1 MAALQFGMRG
11 AHGRSAGASADEAD
25 PNRLDQ
31 PANWNTTRLGYIL
44 GIICAGSLALTV
56 IVYAHES
63 ILAIM
68 KDPATVIV
76 WLVGITVCLVYSR
89 RRSPIPLAAEHT
101 VLPMILVALLVTGY
115 YSDLLSMLVIIVVLV
130 FCIKA
135 RSVLIGILHACSEL
149 ALLSLI
155 RPLFQDDP
163 HMLSLIV
170 NPHTQYT
177 WLSAYQIRHWIIP
190 FVIVAIAAPFMRTIC
205 DIVIFLFAGLPPRKA
220 IREYSLSR
228 IFTLTAADLLAIIW
242 VPELIRF
249 THASDDPSSTL
260 SMFLLAICL
269 YALVMLAI
277 DILSR
282 LSRAQ
287 VALHSL
293 ALVTDAL
300 PLPNVHPEQTVTR
313 RINRAQKRL
322 RCFISDSNDLDK
334 PGHSYRYSQRIANG
348 SQHFYIAFERGPW
361 NRPFLPVDMN
371 VLQTAGEMLT
381 EALRVNNEVSV
392 LRTESETD
400 ALTGALTYQAFLAH
414 LESLQTENVHNH
426 VAIIYLEVEHLREL
440 NTQYGRK
447 IGNAALRCVA
457 DRIQNVR
464 PPQSAL
470 YRVNGDEFALVI
482 TDEPSHED
490 IEQLSMT
497 VREVAN
503 EPMVTTMGEVSL
515 STSASMSFSN
525 EITGYAPLL
534 SDARAHVAAEISMD
548 EVIETDD
555 TGDISEALRNAIETG
570 NITVLYRP
578 IFDLN
583 TRSIDS
589 LSTVV
594 RVHDQH
600 GHTFNPHF
608 VLAEARKLEISAKL
622 TQAALDICAADMEQ
636 FREIAPQL
644 TTVGLCMNG
653 GETNRSGFTDHIK
666 ELRAQHP
673 QLRFRLL
680 LGSHAV
686 HSPYDGFRNAAC
698 DLAAMDH
705 VSIGLTHT
713 GSSYSEVGTFSQL
726 PIAFAHIDGRVVGE
740 YKNPTAARLMSNLVK
755 LTDTDGFKLVF
766 DGVALPD
773 QAEFVH
779 EIGGTLAEGDLFS
792 TAMTAN
798 ELLMRLQTTGTAL
811 IQ

>member
-1 MAALQFGMRG
+1 MAALHSDVRG
-11 AHGRSAGASADEAD
+11 THGRTKHASADAVD
-25 PNRLDQ
+25 PNRLDL
-31 PANWNTTRLGYIL
+31 PANWNVKRLSLIL
-44 GIICAGSLALTV
+44 GVICAGALALTV
-56 IVYAHES
+56 IVYMHES
-63 ILAIM
+63 VLAIR

-76 WLVGITVCLVYSR
+76 WLVGIAVCLVYSK
-89 RRSPIPLAAEHT
+89 RRSPIPLAAGHT
-101 VLPMILVALLVTGY
+101 ALPLIFVALLITGY
-115 YSDLLSMLVIIVVLV
+115 YSDLLAMLVIIITLSACIRARNILV
-130 FCIKA
+130 G
-135 RSVLIGILHACSEL
+135 LLHACSEL
-149 ALLSLI
+149 ALLLLI
-155 RPLFQDDP
+155 RPLFRDDP
-163 HMLSLIV
+163 RMLSLIV
-170 NPHTQYT
+170 NPHTNYT
-177 WLSAYQIRHWIIP
+177 WLSSYSVRHWIIP
-190 FVIVAIAAPFMRTIC
+190 FVIVMVAAPFIRLVC
-205 DIVIFLFAGLPPRKA
+205 DLIIFLFAGLPLRKA

-228 IFTLTAADLLAIIW
+228 ILGATVADLLAIVW

-249 THASDDPSSTL
+249 THTADDPASTL

-269 YALVMLAI
+269 YSLVLLAF

-282 LSRAQ
+282 LTRSRM
-287 VALHSL
+287 ALSSL

-300 PLPNVHPEQTVTR
+300 PLPNVNPEQTVTR

-322 RCFISDSNDLDK
+322 RCFISDSCELDK
-334 PGHSYRYSQRIANG
+334 PWHAYRYSQRIDNG
-348 SQHFYIAFERGPW
+348 SQHFYIAFERGLW
-361 NRPFLPVDMN
+361 NRPFLPVDME
-371 VLQTAGEMLT
+371 VLQTAGEILT

-426 VAIIYLEVEHLREL
+426 VAIIYLEVEHLRGL

-457 DRIQNVR
+457 DRLQNVR

-482 TDEPSHED
+482 ADEPSHED
-490 IEQLSMT
+490 IERLATTM
-497 VREVAN
+497 RETAS

-515 STSASMSFSN
+515 SISVSMSFSN
-525 EITGYAPLL
+525 EVTGYAPLL

-548 EVIETDD
+548 EVIETD
-555 TGDISEALRNAIETG
+555 TGDISKTLRSAIESG

-594 RVHDQH
+594 RVHDEH

-608 VLAEARKLEISAKL
+608 VLDEARKLDISAKL
-622 TQAALDICAADMEQ
+622 TQAALDICAEDMER

-644 TTVGLCMNG
+644 TIVGLCMNG

-666 ELRAQHP
+666 ELCARYPH
-673 QLRFRLL
+673 LRFCLQ

-686 HSPYDGFRNAAC
+686 HSPYDGFENAVR
-698 DLAAMDH
+698 DLAAMDQ

-713 GSSYSEVGTFSQL
+713 GSSYSEVNTFSRL
-726 PIAFAHIDGRVVGE
+726 PITFAHIDGRVVGE
-740 YKNPTAARLMSNLVK
+740 YKNPTAAHLMSNLVK
-755 LTDTDGFKLVF
+755 LTDNDGFKLVF

-773 QAEFVH
+773 QVEFVH
-779 EIGGTLAEGDLFS
+779 SIGGTLAEGDLLS

-811 IQ
+811 IR

>member
-1 MAALQFGMRG
+1 MAAIHSGVRG
-11 AHGRSAGASADEAD
+11 THGRTRHASADPVS
-25 PNRLDQ
+25 PNRPDLST
-31 PANWNTTRLGYIL
+31 NWNVKRLGFIL
-44 GIICAGSLALTV
+44 GTICAVALVLTV
-56 IVYAHES
+56 IAYMHES
-63 ILAIM
+63 ILAI
-68 KDPATVIV
+68 KTDPATVIV
-76 WLVGITVCLVYSR
+76 WLIGIAVCLVYSK
-89 RRSPIPLAAEHT
+89 RRSPIPLAAGHT
-101 VLPMILVALLVTGY
+101 ALPLIFVALLITGY
-115 YSDLLSMLVIIVVLV
+115 YSDLLALLVIIITLSA
-130 FCIKA
+130 CIRA
-135 RSVLIGILHACSEL
+135 RNVLIGLLHACSEL
-149 ALLSLI
+149 ALLLLI
-155 RPLFQDDP
+155 RPLFRDDP

-170 NPHTQYT
+170 NPHTNYT
-177 WLSAYQIRHWIIP
+177 WLSSYSVRHWIIP
-190 FVIVAIAAPFMRTIC
+190 FVIVMVAAPFIRLVC
-205 DIVIFLFAGLPPRKA
+205 DLIIFLFAGLPLRKS

-228 IFTLTAADLLAIIW
+228 ILGATAADLLAIIW

-249 THASDDPSSTL
+249 THTADDPASTL

-269 YALVMLAI
+269 YSLVLLAF

-282 LSRAQ
+282 LKRSRM
-287 VALHSL
+287 ALSSL

-322 RCFISDSNDLDK
+322 HCFISDSCDLDK
-334 PGHSYRYSQRIANG
+334 PWHAYRYSQRIDNG
-348 SQHFYIAFERGPW
+348 SQHFYIAFERGLW
-361 NRPFLPVDMN
+361 SRPFLPVDME
-371 VLQTAGEMLT
+371 VLQTAGEILT

-392 LRTESETD
+392 LRAESETD
-400 ALTGALTYQAFLAH
+400 ALTGALTCQAFLAH

-426 VAIIYLEVEHLREL
+426 VAIIYLEVEHLRDL

-457 DRIQNVR
+457 NRLQNVR

-470 YRVNGDEFALVI
+470 YRVNGDELALIV
-482 TDEPSHED
+482 TDNPSHEN
-490 IEQLSMT
+490 IERLATTM
-497 VREVAN
+497 RETAS
-503 EPMVTTMGEVSL
+503 EPMITTMGEVSL
-515 STSASMSFSN
+515 SISASMSFSN
-525 EITGYAPLL
+525 EVTGYAPLL
-534 SDARAHVAAEISMD
+534 SDAHAHVAAEISMD
-548 EVIETDD
+548 EIIETD
-555 TGDISEALRNAIETG
+555 TGDISETLRNAIESG

-594 RVHDQH
+594 HVHDEH

-608 VLAEARKLEISAKL
+608 VLDEARKLDISAKL
-622 TQAALDICAADMEQ
+622 TQTALDICAEDMER

-644 TTVGLCMNG
+644 TVVGLCMNG

-666 ELRAQHP
+666 ELCARYPH
-673 QLRFRLL
+673 LRFCLQ

-686 HSPYDGFRNAAC
+686 HSPYDGFENAIR

-713 GSSYSEVGTFSQL
+713 GSSYSEVDTFSRL
-726 PIAFAHIDGRVVGE
+726 PVTFAHIDGRVVGE
-740 YKNPTAARLMSNLVK
+740 YKNPTAAHLMSNLVK
-755 LTDTDGFKLVF
+755 LTDADGFKLVF

-779 EIGGTLAEGDLFS
+779 SIGGTLAEGDLLS

-798 ELLMRLQTTGTAL
+798 ELLMRLQTTGTTL
-811 IQ
+811 IN

>member
-1 MAALQFGMRG
+1 MTALHFGARG
-11 AHGRSAGASADEAD
+11 VHCKKTDTSAGKAD
-25 PNRLDQ
+25 PNRLDL
-31 PANWNTTRLGYIL
+31 PANWNVKRLRLTL
-44 GIICAGSLALTV
+44 GIICAVALALTV
-56 IVYAHES
+56 VAYMRES
-63 ILAIM
+63 VLAIT

-76 WLVGITVCLVYSR
+76 WLVGIAVCLVYSKR
-89 RRSPIPLAAEHT
+89 RNPIPLAAEHT
-101 VLPMILVALLVTGY
+101 ALPLIFVALLITGY
-115 YSDLLSMLVIIVVLV
+115 YSDLLALLVIIITVEA
-130 FCIKA
+130 CIKA
-135 RSVLIGILHACSEL
+135 RSVLVGMLHACSEL
-149 ALLSLI
+149 ALLLLI

-163 HMLSLIV
+163 RMLSLIV

-177 WLSAYQIRHWIIP
+177 WFSPYSVRHWIIP
-190 FVIVAIAAPFMRTIC
+190 FAIMMVAAPCIRLAC
-205 DIVIFLFAGLPPRKA
+205 DLIIFLSAGLPLRKA

-228 IFTLTAADLLAIIW
+228 ILGSTIADLLTIIW

-249 THASDDPSSTL
+249 THTADDPASTL

-269 YALVMLAI
+269 YSLVLLAF

-282 LSRAQ
+282 LTRSRT
-287 VALHSL
+287 ALTSL

-300 PLPNVHPEQTVTR
+300 PLPNVHPEQTVAR

-322 RCFISDSNDLDK
+322 RCFISDSRDLDR
-334 PGHSYRYSQRIANG
+334 PRRAYRYSQRIDNG

-361 NRPFLPVDMN
+361 NRPFLPIDME
-371 VLQTAGEMLT
+371 VLQTAGELLT
-381 EALRVNNEVSV
+381 EALRVNNEVST

-400 ALTGALTYQAFLAH
+400 ALTGALTYQAFLTH

-457 DRIQNVR
+457 DRLQNVR

-470 YRVNGDEFALVI
+470 YRVNGDEFALIV

-490 IEQLSMT
+490 IEQLAMT
-497 VREVAN
+497 MREAAG
-503 EPMVTTMGEVSL
+503 EPMITAMGEVSL

-525 EITGYAPLL
+525 EITGYTSLL

-548 EVIETDD
+548 EVIETG
-555 TGDISEALRNAIETG
+555 TGDISKTLRKAIESG

-578 IFDLN
+578 IFNLD

-589 LSTVV
+589 LSTVI
-594 RVHDQH
+594 RVHDEH

-608 VLAEARKLEISAKL
+608 VLDEARKLDISAKL
-622 TQAALDICAADMEQ
+622 TRAALDICAEDMER

-644 TTVGLCMNG
+644 ATVGLCLNG

-666 ELRAQHP
+666 ELCARYPHLHFCLQM
-673 QLRFRLL
+673 
-680 LGSHAV
+680 GSHAV
-686 HSPYDGFRNAAC
+686 HSPYDGFENAIR
-698 DLAAMDH
+698 DLAAMDN

-713 GSSYSEVGTFSQL
+713 GSSYSEVDTFSRL
-726 PIAFAHIDGRVVGE
+726 PITFAHIDGRVVGE

-755 LTDTDGFKLVF
+755 LTDADGFKLVF

-779 EIGGTLAEGDLFS
+779 SIGGTLAEGDLLS

-811 IQ
+811 IN

>member
-1 MAALQFGMRG
+1 MAALHFGARG
-11 AHGRSAGASADEAD
+11 AHGRTASASAGEAD
-25 PNRLDQ
+25 PNRLDL
-31 PANWNTTRLGYIL
+31 PANWNVRRLRLFL
-44 GIICAGSLALTV
+44 GTICAGALAL
-56 IVYAHES
+56 IVVAYMHES
-63 ILAIM
+63 VLAIT
-68 KDPATVIV
+68 KDPVTVIV
-76 WLVGITVCLVYSR
+76 WLVGIAVCLVYSK

-101 VLPMILVALLVTGY
+101 ALPLIFVALLITGY
-115 YSDLLSMLVIIVVLV
+115 YSDLLALLVIIITLAA
-130 FCIKA
+130 CIKA
-135 RSVLIGILHACSEL
+135 HSVLVGMLHACSEMT
-149 ALLSLI
+149 LLLLI

-170 NPHTQYT
+170 NPRTQYT
-177 WLSAYQIRHWIIP
+177 WFSPYSVRHWIIP
-190 FVIVAIAAPFMRTIC
+190 FVIVMVAAPCIRIIC
-205 DIVIFLFAGLPPRKA
+205 DLVIFLFAGLPLRKA

-228 IFTLTAADLLAIIW
+228 ILGSTVADLLAIIW

-249 THASDDPSSTL
+249 THTADDPASTL

-269 YALVMLAI
+269 YALVLLAF

-282 LSRAQ
+282 LMRSQ

-313 RINRAQKRL
+313 RINRAQKRQ
-322 RCFISDSNDLDK
+322 RCFISERCDLDR
-334 PGHSYRYSQRIANG
+334 PWHAYRYSQHIANG

-361 NRPFLPVDMN
+361 NRPFLPVDME

-400 ALTGALTYQAFLAH
+400 ALTGALTCQAFLAH

-447 IGNAALRCVA
+447 IGNATLRCVA
-457 DRIQNVR
+457 DRIQDIR

-470 YRVNGDEFALVI
+470 YRVNGDEFALVV
-482 TDEPSHED
+482 TDAPSHED
-490 IEQLSMT
+490 VEQLAMT
-497 VREVAN
+497 MRETAS

-525 EITGYAPLL
+525 EITGYTSLL

-548 EVIETDD
+548 EVIETG
-555 TGDISEALRNAIETG
+555 TGDISKTLRKAIESG

-578 IFDLN
+578 IFNLD
-583 TRSIDS
+583 TRAIDS

-594 RVHDQH
+594 RVHDEH

-608 VLAEARKLEISAKL
+608 VLDEARKLDISAKL
-622 TQAALDICAADMEQ
+622 TQAALDICAEDMER

-666 ELRAQHP
+666 ELCARYPHV
-673 QLRFRLL
+673 RFRLQ

-686 HSPYDGFRNAAC
+686 HSPYDGFRNAVR

-713 GSSYSEVGTFSQL
+713 GSSYSEVDTFSRL
-726 PIAFAHIDGRVVGE
+726 PITFAHIDGRVVGE
-740 YKNPTAARLMSNLVK
+740 YKNPTAAHLMSNLVK
-755 LTDTDGFKLVF
+755 LTDNDGFKLVF

-779 EIGGTLAEGDLFS
+779 SIGGTLAEGDLLS

-811 IQ
+811 IK

>member
-1 MAALQFGMRG
+1 MAALHFGARG
-11 AHGRSAGASADEAD
+11 AHGRMAGTSADEAD
-25 PNRLDQ
+25 PNRPDL
-31 PANWNTTRLGYIL
+31 PANWNVRRLRLFL
-44 GIICAGSLALTV
+44 GTICAGALALIV
-56 IVYAHES
+56 IAYMHES
-63 ILAIM
+63 VLAIT
-68 KDPATVIV
+68 KDPVTVIV
-76 WLVGITVCLVYSR
+76 WLVGIAACLVYSK

-101 VLPMILVALLVTGY
+101 TLPLIFVALLITGY
-115 YSDLLSMLVIIVVLV
+115 YSDLLALLVIIITLAA
-130 FCIKA
+130 CIKA
-135 RSVLIGILHACSEL
+135 RSVLVGMLHACSEMT
-149 ALLSLI
+149 LLLLI

-163 HMLSLIV
+163 HMLALIV
-170 NPHTQYT
+170 NPRTQYT
-177 WLSAYQIRHWIIP
+177 WFSSYSVRHWIIP
-190 FVIVAIAAPFMRTIC
+190 FVIVMVAAPCIRIMC
-205 DIVIFLFAGLPPRKA
+205 DLVIFLFAGLPLRKA
-220 IREYSLSR
+220 TREYSLSR
-228 IFTLTAADLLAIIW
+228 ILGSTVADLLAIIC

-249 THASDDPSSTL
+249 THTADDPASTL

-269 YALVMLAI
+269 YALALLAF

-282 LSRAQ
+282 LMRSQ

-322 RCFISDSNDLDK
+322 HCFISERCDLDK
-334 PGHSYRYSQRIANG
+334 PGHSYRYSQRIVNG

-361 NRPFLPVDMN
+361 NRPFLPVDME

-400 ALTGALTYQAFLAH
+400 ALTGALTCQAFLAH

-457 DRIQNVR
+457 DRLQNVR

-470 YRVNGDEFALVI
+470 YRVNGDEFALIV

-490 IEQLSMT
+490 IEQLAMT
-497 VREVAN
+497 MREAAG
-503 EPMVTTMGEVSL
+503 EPMITAMGEVSL

-525 EITGYAPLL
+525 EITGYTSLL

-548 EVIETDD
+548 EVIETG
-555 TGDISEALRNAIETG
+555 TGDISKTLRKAIESG

-578 IFDLN
+578 IFDLG
-583 TRSIDS
+583 TRAIDS

-594 RVHDQH
+594 RVHDEH

-608 VLAEARKLEISAKL
+608 VLDEARKLDISAKL
-622 TQAALDICAADMEQ
+622 TQAALDICAEDMER

-666 ELRAQHP
+666 EMCARYPHV
-673 QLRFRLL
+673 RFRLQ

-686 HSPYDGFRNAAC
+686 HSPYDGFENAVR

-713 GSSYSEVGTFSQL
+713 GSSYSEVDTFSRL
-726 PIAFAHIDGRVVGE
+726 PITFAHIDGRVVGE

-755 LTDTDGFKLVF
+755 LTDADDFKLVF

-779 EIGGTLAEGDLFS
+779 SIGGTLAEGDLLS

-798 ELLMRLQTTGTAL
+798 ELLMRLQTTGTVL
-811 IQ
+811 IR